1 MRINFDQIKRD
12 SYGRIEAP
20 VLQLLRPHGSMI
32 GPLGHYFDLNAKL
45 KFNETSEVSFQ
56 YPRVADRKRTP
67 LFDKLVPGKLIQMDP
82 YGVFVVAKVVENG
95 EGDRCVHEV
104 TAYSREYELAGKQV
118 VFAAGTYN
126 FWNPADVENSMLGI
140 LLSYIRNW
148 KIGSVSPS
156 LIGRYRT
163 FDDVDEKALD
173 FMLNKLQETYGCIF
187 DFDTYNRVVNVI
199 DANEDTVMVPVYLSS
214 QNLIKEASVDTNAE
228 NVITKLYVSGA
239 EGVSIRNVNPTG
251 DSYIYNL
258 DYYISIGDIPED
270 LANKW
275 VQWQNELFA
284 NQPYYTSLVAL
295 RNSTQAQITV
305 ERATLV
311 DYKNELAILDN
322 TRATFLQMM
331 QTAKNDD
338 TKTYF
343 QERLNETAVE
353 YSDWE
358 TKISEQENTIEAL
371 EAEYKQHCADIAAMN
386 NELRLSSYFTSDELD
401 ILDNYFA
408 EDAFTDETFAVF
420 DVDVSGADDYVSAD
434 DVTISFT
441 SSGQEFKLTSVPCE
455 DHVMASLSGG
465 TVTITGA
472 DYDLTGTLVSGILD
486 HKEDRVTCSL
496 YLSAGTMNGT
506 TFPSG
511 SVTCVIESSYDDDA
525 MLAGM
530 DEHEDTISNG
540 DNTVS
545 HTTYFYTGSTSI
557 TGTNAKIY
565 FTRNVTDYQ
574 QYAVEQELY
583 DYATTVL
590 EDSSSPTYEFEISS
604 GNLFF
609 EKKFDP
615 FRKEIQLGRGV
626 YVDLDDRV
634 VLKPLLLEIHLY
646 FEDPDKFDLIF
657 SNTFKRHDSVNKLK
671 DLVKEAT
678 SMSRTLQMNKHAFG
692 ESHNTTTWVKNLLDA
707 GYDAAMTQIMA
718 GNNQIVSID
727 QAGIKVDSED
737 GKTRI
742 YLNNGMIALYDK
754 ETNTVSMGLGRFYN
768 EATGTDFVG
777 ILADIIGGTL
787 LAGQNLII
795 ECPDPN
801 GGVMQ
806 FKVDSSGV
814 IINNGRMYMKSDL
827 GAMGWDANYGFFA
840 GTKDLFTTTDTGHVL
855 PTCIDEDGS
864 MIFDDDNW
872 PQDVNVWIGIDGK
885 VYIRGNIYAEDGVFN
900 GTVYAKA
907 GEFNGTINATDGIF
921 KGTVQA
927 NKYLDSTGT
936 DMMENGRWKS
946 DYLDL
951 GNIQLDGTTGDITL
965 TGNINLSNGHIT
977 WGNNSPVQYQF
988 SENGVSGWHSTMTD
1002 YDYYRRDSLDGGVT
1016 WGDPYQFRGTDGQNG
1031 ENGSDANI
1039 PSYIELKGLD
1049 FTDISSSYVRSP
1061 VIEGGTI
1068 SGAEIYGGAYYDL
1081 NQSGKLTLSSDERS
1095 YAWLNFSSAISG
1107 REMFSVGGT
1116 DFGEAKDVTLMT
1128 FTDKTIFQCYSSTG
1142 IITMHNVDISSLV
1155 QTAIDNGD
1163 VVVTAKFK

>member
-32 GPLGHYFDLNAKL
+32 GPLGHYFGLDAKL

-56 YPRVADRKRTP
+56 YPRMADRKRTP

-82 YGVFVVAKVVENG
+82 YGVFVVAKVVESG

-104 TAYSREYELAGKQV
+104 TAYSREYEFAGKQV

-126 FWNPADVENSMLGI
+126 FWNPADAENSMLGI

-228 NVITKLYVSGA
+228 NVITKLYISGA

-258 DYYISIGDIPED
+258 DYYISIGDIPDD
-270 LANKW
+270 LAAKW
-275 VQWQNELFA
+275 IQWQNELFS
-284 NQPYYTSLVAL
+284 NQPYYTSLIAL

-305 ERATLV
+305 EKATLV

-331 QTAKNDD
+331 QTAQDDD
-338 TKTYF
+338 TKKYF
-343 QERLNETAVE
+343 QDRLAETAIE

-358 TKISEQENTIEAL
+358 TKVSEQEATIESL
-371 EAEYKQHCADIAAMN
+371 EAQYEEHRAGIAAIN
-386 NELRLSSYFTSDELD
+386 NELRLTSYFTSDELD

-408 EDAFTDETFAVF
+408 EDSFTDETFAVF
-420 DVDVSGADDYVSAD
+420 DVDVSGADDYVSAN
-434 DVTISFT
+434 DVMISFV

-455 DHVMASLSGG
+455 EHMMASLSGG
-465 TVTITGA
+465 TVTVTGA
-472 DYDLTGTLVSGILD
+472 DYELTGTLVSGILD
-486 HKEDRVTCSL
+486 HKDDSVVCSL
-496 YLSAGTMNGT
+496 FLNSGTLNGT
-506 TFPSG
+506 DFPSG
-511 SVTCVIESSYDDDA
+511 TVTCVTTSSFDDETL
-525 MLAGM
+525 LAGM
-530 DEHEDTISNG
+530 TEHEDTITNEDG
-540 DNTVS
+540 TIS
-545 HTTYFYTGSTSI
+545 HTTYYYTGSASI
-557 TGTNAKIY
+557 SGTNAKIY

-574 QYAVEQELY
+574 QYTVEQELY
-583 DYATTVL
+583 DYAMTVL

-609 EKKFDP
+609 EKKFEP
-615 FRKEIQLGRGV
+615 FLKQIQLGRGV

-634 VLKPLLLEIHLY
+634 ILKPLLLEIHLG
-646 FEDPDKFDLIF
+646 FEDPDKFDLVF

-671 DLVKEAT
+671 DLVKEAN
-678 SMSRTLQMNKHAFG
+678 SMSRTLQMNKHTFG
-692 ESHNTTTWVKNLLDA
+692 ESKNTTTWVKNMLEA
-707 GYDAAMTQIMA
+707 GYDAAMAQIMA
-718 GNNQIVSID
+718 GADQLVTID
-727 QAGIKVDSED
+727 QAGIKVDATD

-742 YLNNGMIALYDK
+742 YLNNGMIALYNK
-754 ETNTVSMGLGRFYN
+754 ETNTVSMGLGRFFN

-777 ILADIIGGTL
+777 VLADVIGGTL

-855 PTCIDEDGS
+855 PACIDEDGT
-864 MIFDDDNW
+864 MIFDDDDW

-900 GTVYAKA
+900 GTVYAKS
-907 GEFNGTINATDGIF
+907 GKFEGI
-921 KGTVQA
+921 VQA
-927 NKYLDSTGT
+927 SDFLASDGTSMLDELGKF
-936 DMMENGRWKS
+936 KS

-951 GNIQLDGTTGDITL
+951 GNIQIDGA
-965 TGNINLSNGHIT
+965 TGNITMSGSIDMGGSITLGGNIDLSSASSIKWGKNDPADGVGISADYANTLIT
-977 WGNNSPVQYQF
+977 QRFVSSPKILTSNF
-988 SENGVSGWHSTMTD
+988 NADD
-1002 YDYYRRDSLDGGVT
+1002 YEDGSIVGM
-1016 WGDPYQFRGTDGQNG
+1016 N
-1031 ENGSDANI
+1031 
-1039 PSYIELKGLD
+1039 
-1049 FTDISSSYVRSP
+1049 
-1061 VIEGGTI
+1061 
-1068 SGAEIYGGAYYDL
+1068 IYGSSFYDEYGD
-1081 NQSGKLTLSSDERS
+1081 GKLTLGWGTGANHVAQLLYE
-1095 YAWLNFSSAISG
+1095 FVPEG
-1107 REMFSVGGT
+1107 MEMFEVYGNFLNGNFLTVMLLGGKSV
-1116 DFGEAKDVTLMT
+1116 
-1128 FTDKTIFQCYSSTG
+1128 FQYYSTTG
-1142 IITMHNVDISSLV
+1142 VSLTSNVDITSPLR
-1155 QTAIDNGD
+1155 QALNDGFEIEATFG
-1163 VVVTAKFK
+1163 